1 MGLFILAAKMVF
13 MVVDKG
19 WLHAFELSGKFVR
32 EEEIDV
38 RVHCVAGLYRIVA
51 LALEALPLGGS
62 AGFPVPPPP
71 HANKVRTKM
80 LIKYLGFIIFDH
92 ARKRL

>member
-1 MGLFILAAKMVF
+1 MLAAKMVF

-38 RVHCVAGLYRIVA
+38 KVHCVAGLYRIVA
-51 LALEALPLGGS
+51 LALVALPLEEPPGV
-62 AGFPVPPPP
+62 PVPPPP
-71 HANKVRTKM
+71 HANKVKM
-80 LIKYLGFIIFDH
+80 NK
-92 ARKRL
+92 